1 MRHSN
6 SKANLGG
13 GASLEK
19 ELELLL
25 LQQQQQQN
33 RSLILERERDLNIN
47 RSGSAPPTVEG
58 ALRSAGSLFMYP
70 NAVQF
75 DGSGGISN
83 NSAGLGAVTE
93 EQIRSHPLYL
103 EYYYSHENLNP
114 RLPPPLLSKED
125 WRVAQRIRAAG
136 FGLGGIGDSQNKDF
150 ADNGGNLSLFS
161 MQPNLPVKKM
171 EDDTMELRKT
181 AIRNLSRKNSTEFLN
196 KSSTSLMESSSS
208 GMGARRKSFADILQ
222 EKAGQRVTSQ
232 LARPAS
238 HNSVSDAELTKI
250 SHAKSAEI
258 QKTEQSSEAMLPKK
272 AFTDFSSNQNMDS
285 RLPSSYVSSAGNVHH
300 ADINSV
306 TSGAPKIPSSSI
318 FELAGISDSLSGL
331 SMSKGKLHA
340 EDILKSSHIGVPPGF
355 VQNRQQQ
362 NIDKSI
368 AEMLVNNINYAELAR
383 ENELM
388 RGLSIQK
395 ALLNER
401 ASFPRRSSSTSNLQ
415 SQLNPVPFATLDDLK
430 ILRHYGNIPG
440 LDVLGHGLGEY
451 SANPNHGMM
460 INNDL
465 VPGRSLFSGA
475 IEDRLKFLSVNQ
487 TGLQFPVMDPLLIQY
502 MQRISNQEKSVEHIA
517 GNSYPDLQALEKAYL
532 ESLLLRQKPQYQS
545 HFVQTPSSINQL
557 YNGSP
562 AFGPGTSSYYEN
574 QVLDS
579 AHSPVTSRSPTIHD
593 EKSSS
598 HPSKLRNV
606 NEESAGLLHSQTGSN
621 IKRRSESLLDLVKN
635 NKTKSLDLS
644 DVYGHVIEFSM
655 DQHGSRFIQ
664 QKLETATVNEKIKI
678 FSEII
683 PHAHNLMTDVFGNY
697 VIQKFFEHGT
707 DSQRKELARHL
718 IGHVLPLSLQMYG
731 CRVIQKALE
740 VVDVE
745 LQTEMAKELD
755 GSVLKCVRDQNGN
768 HVIQKCIE
776 CLPQD
781 RIQSI
786 ISSLLGQVVNLSTH
800 SYGCR
805 VIQRVLEYCGD
816 TKNKQIIMDEI
827 MSSVCNL
834 ALDQFGN
841 YVIQHVLQHGKPHE
855 RAEIVR
861 KLAGQIV
868 KMSQQKYASN
878 VVEKCLT
885 FGGPEERKLL
895 VNEILGTTDENEPL
909 QAMMKDQFGNY
920 VVQRVLETCDD
931 QSRELMLSRIKVHLS
946 TLKKYTY
953 GKHIVS
959 LVEKLVATGGM
970 CTLARIIYCKRRFNV
985 FLSNVVLVLDKSN

>member
-1 MRHSN
+1 MRQG
-6 SKANLGG
+6 NLGSG
-13 GASLEK
+13 GGLEK

-33 RSLILERERDLNIN
+33 RSLILERERELNIN

-58 ALRSAGSLFMYP
+58 ALLSAGNLFMYP
-70 NAVQF
+70 NAMQF
-75 DGSGGISN
+75 DGTGSSSN
-83 NSAGLGAVTE
+83 TSSSLGVLSE

-136 FGLGGIGDSQNKDF
+136 LGLGGIGDLQNKDF

-171 EDDTMELRKT
+171 EDETMELRKT
-181 AIRNLSRKNSTEFLN
+181 ALRNISRKNSAEFLN
-196 KSSTSLMESSSS
+196 KSSTGLIEGSSS

-222 EKAGQRVTSQ
+222 EKAGQPATSH
-232 LARPAS
+232 LARAAS
-238 HNSVSDAELTKI
+238 HDSVSEASDLTKF
-250 SHAKSAEI
+250 SNTKAAEI

-272 AFTDFSSNQNMDS
+272 AFTDFSTNQNMDS
-285 RLPSSYVSSAGNVHH
+285 GLPSSFVSSARNGGHQ

-306 TSGAPKIPSSSI
+306 TSGVHSIPSSSI
-318 FELAGISDSLSGL
+318 FELAGVSDSLSGL
-331 SMSKGKLHA
+331 NMSKGKLHA
-340 EDILKSSHIGVPPGF
+340 EDILKYSPHIGMPPGF
-355 VQNRQQQ
+355 AQNRQQH

-368 AEMLVNNINYAELAR
+368 AEMLVNNINLAR
-383 ENELM
+383 DNELM
-388 RGLSIQK
+388 RELNIQK

-401 ASFPRRSSSTSNLQ
+401 TSFPRRSSSTSNLQ
-415 SQLNPVPFATLDDLK
+415 SQLKPAPYATLDDIK
-430 ILRHYGNIPG
+430 ILRQCGNFPG
-440 LDVLGHGLGEY
+440 LDVPGHGHSGY
-451 SANPNHGMM
+451 SANPKFG
-460 INNDL
+460 
-465 VPGRSLFSGA
+465 SLLTGA
-475 IEDRLKFLSVNQ
+475 IEDQLKFTSSNQ
-487 TGLQFPVMDPLLIQY
+487 TGLHFPVMDPLLIQY
-502 MQRISNQEKSVEHIA
+502 LQKISNQEKSFENIS
-517 GNSYPDLQALEKAYL
+517 GNSYPGKYYAGSPHSHEDLQALEKAYL
-532 ESLLLRQKPQYQS
+532 EALLLRHKHQYQS
-545 HFVQTPSSINQL
+545 PFLQMPGSINQL
-557 YNGSP
+557 YNASP
-562 AFGPGTSSYYEN
+562 AFGPGSSSYHEN
-574 QVLDS
+574 QVLNS
-579 AHSPVTSRSPTIHD
+579 AHSPVTSRSPTFHD

-598 HPSKLRNV
+598 HPSKLRSV
-606 NEESAGLLHSQTGSN
+606 NEESTSLLHSQTGSN

-635 NKTKSLDLS
+635 NKTKSLELS
-644 DVYGHVIEFSM
+644 DVFGHVIEFSM

-664 QKLETATVNEKIKI
+664 QKLETATLNEKIKI

-707 DSQRKELARHL
+707 DSQRKELAGHL

-745 LQTEMAKELD
+745 LQTEMVKELD

-776 CLPQD
+776 CIPQD

-786 ISSLLGQVVNLSTH
+786 ISSLLGHVVNLSTH
-800 SYGCR
+800 AYGCR

-816 TKNKQIIMDEI
+816 TKNQQIIMDEI

-855 RAEIVR
+855 RAEIIR

-878 VVEKCLT
+878 VIEKCLT
-885 FGGPEERKLL
+885 FGAPEERKLL

-931 QSRELMLSRIKVHLS
+931 QSRELILSRIKVHLN

-959 LVEKLVATGGM
+959 LVEKLVATGEKHSGQSS
-970 CTLARIIYCKRRFNV
+970 
-985 FLSNVVLVLDKSN
+985 SNPSSK

>member
-6 SKANLGG
+6 SKGNLGSG
-13 GASLEK
+13 GSLEK
-19 ELELLL
+19 ELELLI

-58 ALRSAGSLFMYP
+58 ALRIAGNLFMYP

-75 DGSGGISN
+75 DGSGSSSDT
-83 NSAGLGAVTE
+83 SASLDVLSE

-136 FGLGGIGDSQNKDF
+136 FCLSGIGDLQNKDF

-161 MQPNLPVKKM
+161 MPPNLPVKKM
-171 EDDTMELRKT
+171 EDETMELRKT
-181 AIRNLSRKNSTEFLN
+181 ALRNISRKNSAEFLN
-196 KSSTSLMESSSS
+196 KSSTGLIEGSSS

-222 EKAGQRVTSQ
+222 EKVGQPSPSH

-238 HNSVSDAELTKI
+238 HDSVSEASDLTKI
-250 SHAKSAEI
+250 PNTKAAETR
-258 QKTEQSSEAMLPKK
+258 KTEQSSEVMLPKK
-272 AFTDFSSNQNMDS
+272 AFTDFSSNQNTDS
-285 RLPSSYVSSAGNVHH
+285 GLPSSFVSSARNGVHQ
-300 ADINSV
+300 AGINSV
-306 TSGAPKIPSSSI
+306 TSGAHNIPSSSI

-340 EDILKSSHIGVPPGF
+340 EDILKSSPHMGMPPGF
-355 VQNRQQQ
+355 VQNRQQH

-368 AEMLVNNINYAELAR
+368 AEMLVNNVSYAELAR
-383 ENELM
+383 DNELI
-388 RGLSIQK
+388 RGLNIQK

-415 SQLNPVPFATLDDLK
+415 SQLNPAHFATLDDIN
-430 ILRHYGNIPG
+430 ILRQCGNFPG
-440 LDVLGHGLGEY
+440 LDVPSHGHSGY
-451 SANPNHGMM
+451 SANPKYGMM

-465 VPGRSLFSGA
+465 VPGSLLTGA
-475 IEDRLKFLSVNQ
+475 IEDQLKFISSNQ
-487 TGLQFPVMDPLLIQY
+487 TGLHFPVMDPLLIQY
-502 MQRISNQEKSVEHIA
+502 MQKISNQEKSVQHIS
-517 GNSYPDLQALEKAYL
+517 GNSYPGKYYAGSPHSHEDLQALEKAYL
-532 ESLLLRQKPQYQS
+532 EALLLRQKHQYQS
-545 HFVQTPSSINQL
+545 PFLQMPSSINQL
-557 YNGSP
+557 YNASP
-562 AFGPGTSSYYEN
+562 AIGGASSYHEN
-574 QVLDS
+574 QVLNS
-579 AHSPVTSRSPTIHD
+579 AHSPVTSRSPTFHD

-598 HPSKLRNV
+598 HPSKLKSV
-606 NEESAGLLHSQTGSN
+606 NEESTGLLHSQTGSN

-635 NKTKSLDLS
+635 NKTKSLELS
-644 DVYGHVIEFSM
+644 DVFSHVIEFSM

-697 VIQKFFEHGT
+697 VIQKFLEHGT

-718 IGHVLPLSLQMYG
+718 IGHVLSLSLQMYG

-745 LQTEMAKELD
+745 QQTEMVKELD

-776 CLPQD
+776 CIPQD

-800 SYGCR
+800 AYGCR

-816 TKNKQIIMDEI
+816 TKNQQIIMDEI

-834 ALDQFGN
+834 ALDQYGN

-855 RAEIVR
+855 RAEIIR

-878 VVEKCLT
+878 VIEKCLT

-931 QSRELMLSRIKVHLS
+931 QSRELILSRIKVHLN

-959 LVEKLVATGGM
+959 LVEKLVATGEKHIGQSS
-970 CTLARIIYCKRRFNV
+970 
-985 FLSNVVLVLDKSN
+985 SNPSSK